1 MASGTGPGGTGLLER
16 KTTTM
21 LIRLL
26 TAAAAGLAAF
36 GAILEAHAQSWPTR
50 NVKLIVPL
58 GPGAGADI
66 GARMYAD
73 RLSKKWGQGIVVEN
87 RPGGDSLIGI
97 SAFLSANDDH
107 TLLFGPSSAFTAHP
121 YQHAKMPYDPSE
133 IIPVARVS
141 NTLVAVTVPVT
152 SGINSLADLV
162 ARAKAAPGKLNWA
175 AVTGLNDFQ
184 FQAFAKTAGIDIVRV
199 PYRDPVQAAN
209 DLAENRIQAY
219 SSAYAISRPQVE
231 AGKIKVIALTN
242 SAGAPV
248 LKGVPTAR
256 EAGFPALEF
265 DGLVG
270 LFSTKLIPV
279 EVRERIAKDMI
290 EFAADPEIVDR
301 LTKTGQ
307 VVNPGGPKEFADSIT
322 RQRAGAAATAKIVGL
337 KSAE

>member
-1 MASGTGPGGTGLLER
+1 MVV
-16 KTTTM
+16 
-21 LIRLL
+21 RLV
-26 TAAAAGLAAF
+26 TFAAAALAAF
-36 GAILEAHAQSWPTR
+36 GHLGATHAQSWPQR
-50 NVKLIVPL
+50 NVKFIVPL

-73 RLSKKWGQGIVVEN
+73 RLSKKWGQSVVIEN
-87 RPGGDSLIGI
+87 RPGGDAVVGI
-97 SAFLSANDDH
+97 TAFLSANDDH
-107 TLLFGPSSAFTAHP
+107 TLLFAPSGAFTAHP

-152 SGINSLADLV
+152 SGINSLGDLV
-162 ARAKAAPGKLNWA
+162 QRAKAEPGKLNWA

-242 SAGAPV
+242 SARAAIMQD
-248 LKGVPTAR
+248 VPTAR

-270 LFSTKLIPV
+270 LFSTKLIPA
-279 EVRERIAKDMI
+279 EVRERIAKDVV
-290 EFAADPEIVDR
+290 EFSADAEIIDR

-307 VVNPGGPKEFADSIT
+307 VVNPGGPKAFMDSIAH
-322 RQRAGAAATAKIVGL
+322 QRAGAAETAKIVGL
-337 KSAE
+337 KSAQ